1 MNDTAGTRPFS
12 PKIDRTYPKPKLKLP
27 PGACDT
33 HFHFIGPQK
42 QFPLKPNH
50 VFSHLEFED
59 TPIEDWLK
67 MQDALGLTRGLHVQ
81 SMMYENNYEIAL
93 HGQCRFPDRLRAVVI
108 PWPGITEGE
117 LDILTKAGAV
127 GYRITNRLVKTIDH
141 RLVARTHEHGW
152 SMHYLVKL
160 DEKDDWNAQILASPG
175 NFVIEHMGGVNPA
188 KGIDGAGFK
197 FMLRC
202 LDTGRCWVKLSP
214 RISNQETFPFSDTD
228 PLVHKLVALCADA
241 AALGL
246 RLAAPAIF
254 QADAERRR
262 SARHDARLGARRK
275 NPQAH
280 LRRQSGRIV
289 RISANRCVA
298 KKCMLLL
305 KCAAIAAVGGS
316 R

>member
-1 MNDTAGTRPFS
+1 MADTATRPFS
-12 PKIDRTYPKPKLKLP
+12 PKIDRTYAKPKLKLP

-33 HFHFIGPQK
+33 HFHFIGPQQ
-42 QFPLKPNH
+42 QFPLKPSH

-127 GYRITNRLVKTIDH
+127 GYRITNRLAKTIDQ

-188 KGIDGAGFK
+188 KGVDGAGFQVHAA
-197 FMLRC
+197 L
-202 LDTGRCWVKLSP
+202 P
-214 RISNQETFPFSDTD
+214 RHRPVLGET
-228 PLVHKLVALCADA
+228 VAAHLEPGDVSVLGHRPAGAQARGACADA
-241 AALGL
+241 AVVGL
-246 RLAAPAIF
+246 RLAASAIF

-262 SARHDARLGARRK
+262 FARHDAGLGARRK
-275 NPQAH
+275 NP
-280 LRRQSGRIV
+280 
-289 RISANRCVA
+289 
-298 KKCMLLL
+298 
-305 KCAAIAAVGGS
+305 
-316 R
+316 